1 MRWGLLALALACG
14 LGLLVLPAGA
24 APTASTEVSIVVE
37 EGVTSGDGST
47 ASPPA
52 SASSDEPVGTA
63 DAVTVSPPA
72 SVPSG
77 EGVTVGDDVSVVPPV
92 SILDEESVS
101 SSDAPNVVPPVTIL
115 DQESVSSSD
124 APSIVPPAVVA
135 TAESA
140 TVSDDVAVVPTSS
153 PSTTTVTAG
162 PNAALA
168 GSAVQLQA
176 TVTSRGSAVGSG
188 SVTFEDGATPLG
200 APVPVDSSG
209 HASLGVTTL
218 GVGSHTIVALYDGS
232 AAFDAS
238 SGMTSEGIYD
248 YALSAGPDQSVL
260 RGGAAT
266 FGLTLSLVA
275 GSATTGLPASVPFSA
290 ALLPPDATSNAPST
304 IAFPQSEAAPTH
316 LDVAVQTGAVTLG
329 DTTVAFT
336 AGVRTASAGLH
347 ISDFTLSL
355 APATQTVQAGG
366 SATFTLTSA
375 VVPGSSASALGTFTV
390 LDQTSTPVGTITV
403 PGSLTVTV
411 PTTASTTPGPHT
423 LTLTT
428 DPGHRSAS
436 ATYYVNVPPVPD
448 AGGPYTVNEGSSLTL
463 HGSATDTAGETL
475 TYSWDLGGGLT
486 ATGATPAFT
495 FPDGPATRTAKLTVC
510 DDRGACASA
519 TTTITVVNVAPAARI
534 LSPADGSVFR
544 AHSPVTLNG
553 SFTDPGVLDT
563 HTAVWTVGGT
573 AIPAA
578 ISEHGGSGTAS
589 AFWTPPAAG
598 FYPVSLRV
606 TDKDGGTTTVSGGT
620 LVVFDPAAGFV
631 TGAGALVDPGRALVV
646 FAFEARYPDGEPVLR
661 GDVDL
666 RVPHLDFDPTRLD
679 WLVVTAP
686 SFAIHGKGRVGRTD
700 GYVFQLD
707 GVNGRPDQL
716 RIRIWSPGGSLVYD
730 STLRPLA
737 FGSIQI
743 HR

>member
-1 MRWGLLALALACG
+1 VRWGLVALALACG

-24 APTASTEVSIVVE
+24 APTASTGVSIVVE

-47 ASPPA
+47 ATPPA
-52 SASSDEPVGTA
+52 PVASDEPVGTA

-77 EGVTVGDDVSVVPPV
+77 EGVTVADDVSVVPPV
-92 SILDEESVS
+92 TIVDEESVS

-124 APSIVPPAVVA
+124 TPAIVPPAVVA

-140 TVSDDVAVVPTSS
+140 TTSDEVTVVPTSS

-168 GSAVQLQA
+168 GTAVQLQA
-176 TVTSRGSAVGSG
+176 AVTSGGGAVGSG
-188 SVTFEDGATPLG
+188 SVTFEDGSTPLG
-200 APVPVDSSG
+200 ASVPVDSGG
-209 HASLGVTTL
+209 HASLSVTTL
-218 GVGSHTIVALYDGS
+218 GVGSHTIVALYGGS
-232 AAFDAS
+232 AAFNAS

-248 YALSAGPDQSVL
+248 YALSAGPDRSVL

-266 FGLTLSLVA
+266 FGLTLSLAA
-275 GSATTGLPASVPFSA
+275 GSATNGLPASVPFSA

-316 LDVAVQTGAVTLG
+316 LDVIVQTGSITLG
-329 DTTVAFT
+329 DTIVAFT

-355 APATQTVQAGG
+355 APPAQTVQAGG
-366 SATFTLTSA
+366 TATFTLSSS

-390 LDQTSTPVGTITV
+390 LDQTSAPVGTITV
-403 PGSLTVTV
+403 PGSLAVTV
-411 PTTASTTPGPHT
+411 ATTGSTTAGLHT

-436 ATYYVNVPPVPD
+436 ATYYVNVPPVPS
-448 AGGPYTVNEGSSLTL
+448 AGGPYTVNEGSPLTL
-463 HGSATDTAGETL
+463 HGSATDTVGETL
-475 TYSWDLGGGLT
+475 TYGWDLGGGLT
-486 ATGATPAFT
+486 ATGATPTFT

-534 LSPADGSVFR
+534 LSPADGSAFR
-544 AHSPVTLNG
+544 AHSPVTLKG
-553 SFTDPGVLDT
+553 SFSDPGVLDT

-573 AIPAA
+573 TIPATV
-578 ISEHGGSGTAS
+578 SEHGGAGTAS
-589 AFWTPPAAG
+589 AFWTPAAAG
-598 FYPVSLRV
+598 FYALKLTV

-620 LVVFDPAAGFV
+620 LVVFDPNAGFV
-631 TGAGALVDPGRALVV
+631 TGAGALVDPGRALVL
-646 FAFEARYPDGEPVLR
+646 FAFEVRYRDGETTPR

-666 RVPHLDFDPTRLD
+666 RIPRLDFDPTRID

-686 SFAIHGKGRVGRTD
+686 SFAVHGKGRVGRTD

-730 STLRPLA
+730 STLRALA
-737 FGSIQI
+737 FGAVAI